1 MFNGSLIGPYVRK
14 NSNKFGFSLT
24 YSYLCSQIRNKYVFK
39 EDGKQDLQAY
49 DGDVGAPIR

>member
-39 EDGKQDLQAY
+39 GNGKQELQAY
-49 DGDVGAPIR
+49 DRYVGATLR